1 MSPPPHSDAA
11 MYDYDYEAEEDYE
24 EELYPTGR
32 AHADPP
38 PPPAATAVSSSE
50 VPLRPP
56 PFIDTEKERE
66 QGSRG
71 QWGLERACL
80 RKE

>member
-11 MYDYDYEAEEDYE
+11 MYDYDYKAEEDYE

-38 PPPAATAVSSSE
+38 PPPAAAAVSSSE

-56 PFIDTEKERE
+56 PFIDTERKRE
-66 QGSRG
+66 NREVGGNGDWRG
-71 QWGLERACL
+71 LA
-80 RKE
+80 